1 MHRLARSALAMLL
14 AFPMTPL
21 RAQGEWLTPGAR
33 VRVWPTCAAPA
44 DSESNQA
51 CLPVVGRLVKTEA
64 TGVLIQREG
73 RAPEAFPRDSSTRLE
88 VSGGSRHH
96 TLLGL
101 GIGTAV
107 GFGAGM
113 VLAGRAG
120 CGSGIFDDD
129 ICGAYGIAIPAG
141 AALGAVV
148 GRLIRS
154 ERWRPIATSSA
165 RLRLVPSGDRLS
177 LSLGLAF

>member
-1 MHRLARSALAMLL
+1 MQRRAGSALAVLL
-14 AFPMTPL
+14 TFAVTPL
-21 RAQGEWLTPGAR
+21 YAQREGLTPGAR
-33 VRVWPTCAAPA
+33 VRVWATCAAPA
-44 DSESNQA
+44 GSESNQA
-51 CLPVVGRLVKTEA
+51 CPSVVGRLVKTEA

-96 TLLGL
+96 TLLGF

-107 GFGAGM
+107 GFGVGM
-113 VLAGRAG
+113 VLASRAG
-120 CGSGIFDDD
+120 CSGIFDDD

-165 RLRLVPSGDRLS
+165 GLRLVPSGERLS